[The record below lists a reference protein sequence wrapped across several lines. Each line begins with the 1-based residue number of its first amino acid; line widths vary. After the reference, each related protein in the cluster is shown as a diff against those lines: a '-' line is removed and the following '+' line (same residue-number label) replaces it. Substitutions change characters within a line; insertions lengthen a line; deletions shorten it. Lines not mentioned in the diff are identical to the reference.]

1 MATGQTLLNLMELL
15 NQELQ
20 LQAGEPDVTRGLIA
34 LNAAQDHFEAM
45 ASLERGLFG
54 DQVGTVATVAST
66 ETTTFPTG
74 LLRVDRLQ
82 FLDPSTS
89 RPVYD
94 LEPHDDTGGHA
105 PSHSWPYNVLST
117 SSAGRPSGYW
127 TNGRS
132 IYWDPLPDG
141 AYNVRWYGF
150 QAASDITASGTFA
163 YPDILMLPLASFAV
177 QLMKIGVDDDAAS
190 VGQVGQAT
198 FGPVI
203 ESLSSFR
210 RDGASG
216 LRYKYIHD
224 T

>member
-20 LQAGEPDVTRGLIA
+20 LQSGEPDVTRGLIA
-34 LNAAQDHFEAM
+34 LNAAQDHFESM

-54 DQVGTVATVAST
+54 DSVGTVATVAQT

-74 LLRVDRLQ
+74 LLRLDRLQ
-82 FLDPSTS
+82 MLDASTS
-89 RPVYD
+89 RPIYD
-94 LEPHDDTGGHA
+94 LEPVDDTGGHA
-105 PSHSWPYNVLST
+105 PSRGWPYNWVST
-117 SSAGRPSGYW
+117 GSSGKPTCYW

-132 IYWDPLPDG
+132 IYWDPLPD
-141 AYNVRWYGF
+141 AAHTVRWYGF
-150 QAASDITASGTFA
+150 QAASDVTAGGTFA
-163 YPDILMLPLASFAV
+163 YPDIIMLPLASFAC
-177 QLMKIGVDDDAAS
+177 QLMKIGVDDDGSS

-216 LRYKYIHD
+216 LKYKYIHD